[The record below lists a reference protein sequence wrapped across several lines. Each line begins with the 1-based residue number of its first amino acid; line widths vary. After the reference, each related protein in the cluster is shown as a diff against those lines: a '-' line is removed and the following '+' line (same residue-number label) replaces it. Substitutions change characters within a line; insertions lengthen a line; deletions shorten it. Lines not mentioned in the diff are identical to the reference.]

1 MANTL
6 SVHNSLASALNY
18 KYECHTESSV
28 LGKVHKFSGS
38 WIEPR
43 ERFAVAAYEAQV
55 AAIHSLA
62 SAIFHTLWSMTA
74 GKLFTDKEARHFA
87 VQSWK
92 DFGDH
97 LVSALKGFLGVISP
111 TIADWAEKKVMT
123 VRSNEEEGIELEDQH
138 NPDDF
143 SLKVDE
149 DRVDSKEE
157 DS

>member
-18 KYECHTESSV
+18 EYECHTKSRV

-111 TIADWAEKKVMT
+111 TIADWADKKVMT
-123 VRSNEEEGIELEDQH
+123 VRSNEEEGIELKDQRKIDEPSIEVNED
-138 NPDDF
+138 
-143 SLKVDE
+143 
-149 DRVDSKEE
+149 
-157 DS
+157 

>member
-18 KYECHTESSV
+18 KYECHTKSRV
-28 LGKVHKFSGS
+28 LGKVQEFFGS
-38 WIEPR
+38 RIEPR
-43 ERFAVAAYEAQV
+43 EKFAVAAFEELV

-74 GKLFTDKEARHFA
+74 GKLFTDEEARQFA
-87 VQSWK
+87 VKSWK

-111 TIADWAEKKVMT
+111 TIADWADKKVMT
-123 VRSNEEEGIELEDQH
+123 VRSNEKEEFELEE
-138 NPDDF
+138 F
-143 SLKVDE
+143 VAG
-149 DRVDSKEE
+149 SKEE
-157 DS
+157 NS

>member
-6 SVHNSLASALNY
+6 SVHNSPALALNY
-18 KYECHTESSV
+18 EYECHTESRV
-28 LGKVHKFSGS
+28 LGKVHKFPGS

-43 ERFAVAAYEAQV
+43 ERFAVAAYEELV

-62 SAIFHTLWSMTA
+62 SAIFYTLWSMTT
-74 GKLFTDKEARHFA
+74 GKLFTDKKARCFA

-111 TIADWAEKKVMT
+111 TIADWADKKVMT
-123 VRSNEEEGIELEDQH
+123 VRSNEEEGIELKDLH
-138 NPDDF
+138 T
-143 SLKVDE
+143 KVDE
-149 DRVDSKEE
+149 DGVDSKEE
-157 DS
+157 NS